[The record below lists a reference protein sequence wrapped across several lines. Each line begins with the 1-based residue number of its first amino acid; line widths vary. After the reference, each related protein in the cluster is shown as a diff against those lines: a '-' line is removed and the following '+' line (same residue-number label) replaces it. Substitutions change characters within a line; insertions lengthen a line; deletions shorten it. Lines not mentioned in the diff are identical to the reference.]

1 MISFK
6 TISSFRSR
14 LSGLLS
20 VRRKVYVN
28 VENEIKREFAGKPI
42 EQIRQNSDMILL
54 EGDSIIIK
62 LRLPDKKQHLSR
74 KDGYRLIYLVSKTD
88 EIVVFLDIYPKNG
101 PLQQLDIADA
111 ELKFLV
117 KQFIDEAQLDMY
129 SKFELDGASYQYVK
143 NVMRLSWSVCYRE
156 ATLQQT
162 RQILER
168 CLYE

>member
-42 EQIRQNSDMILL
+42 EQIRKNNDMILL
-54 EGDSIIIK
+54 EGDLIIIK

-101 PLQQLDIADA
+101 PLQQLDITDN
-111 ELKFLV
+111 ELKMLV
-117 KQFIDEAQLDMY
+117 IQFINEAQSDALEDY
-129 SKFELDGASYQYVK
+129 S
-143 NVMRLSWSVCYRE
+143 
-156 ATLQQT
+156 
-162 RQILER
+162 I
-168 CLYE
+168 

>member
-20 VRRKVYVN
+20 VRCKVYVN

-42 EQIRQNSDMILL
+42 EQIRQNNDMILL
-54 EGDSIIIK
+54 EGDLIIIK

-101 PLQQLDIADA
+101 PLQQLDIAD
-111 ELKFLV
+111 EQLKCLV
-117 KQFIDEAQLDMY
+117 KSFILEAQTASLENY
-129 SKFELDGASYQYVK
+129 SV
-143 NVMRLSWSVCYRE
+143 
-156 ATLQQT
+156 
-162 RQILER
+162 
-168 CLYE
+168 

>member
-6 TISSFRSR
+6 TINSFRSR
-14 LSGLLS
+14 LSGLLN
-20 VRRKVYVN
+20 VRRKVYAN
-28 VENEIKREFAGKPI
+28 VENEIKREFAGKLI
-42 EQIRQNSDMILL
+42 EQIRQNNAMILL

-101 PLQQLDIADA
+101 PLQQLDIADG

-117 KQFIDEAQLDMY
+117 KQFVDEVQLD
-129 SKFELDGASYQYVK
+129 
-143 NVMRLSWSVCYRE
+143 
-156 ATLQQT
+156 
-162 RQILER
+162 ILEDY
-168 CLYE
+168 LL

>member
-42 EQIRQNSDMILL
+42 EQIRQNNDMILL
-54 EGDSIIIK
+54 EGDLIIIK
-62 LRLPDKKQHLSR
+62 LRLLDKKQHLSR

-101 PLQQLDIADA
+101 PVQQLDIADA
-111 ELKFLV
+111 ELNFLV
-117 KQFIDEAQLDMY
+117 KQFIDEAQLD
-129 SKFELDGASYQYVK
+129 
-143 NVMRLSWSVCYRE
+143 
-156 ATLQQT
+156 
-162 RQILER
+162 ILEDY
-168 CLYE
+168 LL

>member
-20 VRRKVYVN
+20 VRCKVYVN

-42 EQIRQNSDMILL
+42 EQIRQNNDMILL
-54 EGDSIIIK
+54 EGDLIIIK

-101 PLQQLDIADA
+101 PLQQLASHTTNCFSKSSPCGPIPHKNQARA
-111 ELKFLV
+111 LMPRQPYSAAV
-117 KQFIDEAQLDMY
+117 KSDRRSGYIPCPFGKGEGL
-129 SKFELDGASYQYVK
+129 GVG
-143 NVMRLSWSVCYRE
+143 
-156 ATLQQT
+156 
-162 RQILER
+162 
-168 CLYE
+168 